1 LKVNK
6 DIIDRLKAERK
17 LIKSESITH
26 SYHHCWRC
34 HTPLISKA
42 MSSWFI
48 KEQQMNAQTLED
60 AEKIRF
66 VPENVSNRFV
76 N

>member
-1 LKVNK
+1 M
-6 DIIDRLKAERK
+6 IDRLKAEKK

-26 SYHHCWRC
+26 SYPHCRRC
-34 HTPLISKA
+34 HTPLLQKA

-48 KEQQMNAQTLED
+48 KEQQMNVATISD

-66 VPENVSNRFV
+66 VPESVSNRFV